1 VCVCVTGRGRKKGGI
16 IARVYFLMI
25 NMRVLCV
32 CVLFKKGETETLKK
46 KKKKKD
52 YNTLQ

>member
-1 VCVCVTGRGRKKGGI
+1 MCVFDWEWTKDGI

-25 NMRVLCV
+25 INMRVSCCV
-32 CVLFKKGETETLKK
+32 CVCVVFKKGETERQ